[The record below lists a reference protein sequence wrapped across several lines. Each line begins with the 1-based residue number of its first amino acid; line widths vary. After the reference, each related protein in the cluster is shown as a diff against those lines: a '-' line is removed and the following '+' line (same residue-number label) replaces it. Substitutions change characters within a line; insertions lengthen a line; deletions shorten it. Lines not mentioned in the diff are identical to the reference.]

1 MFCCSPTD
9 VCCWRHQNL
18 MQDESSRRSGSRLK
32 PRNFRGGNARKQE
45 RSRPKNVA
53 RRLGRYQPLSAAW
66 QREVPPR
73 KPEAPGGT
81 SHLNTR
87 SDRGSSPDLR
97 RPRQPTRFGGFAQDG
112 ATAPG
117 APPQSADRFDRTT
130 PGRADTG
137 QSYRHRKFGLGVCKF
152 GDRTCQA
159 LKPAALRDRS
169 RP

>member
-1 MFCCSPTD
+1 MYGCSPAD
-9 VCCWRHQNL
+9 VCCWRHQILCMANL
-18 MQDESSRRSGSRLK
+18 AVCPGPDSIPKFSRRYC
-32 PRNFRGGNARKQE
+32 AQQE

-66 QREVPPR
+66 QREVPPC

-81 SHLNTR
+81 SHLSAR
-87 SDRGSSPDLR
+87 SDPRSSPDLH
-97 RPRQPTRFGGFAQDG
+97 RPHRPMRFGGFARDG

-117 APPQSADRFDRTT
+117 APPRPADRFDRTT
-130 PGRADTG
+130 PDRADTA
-137 QSYRHRKFGLGVCKF
+137 QSYRHRTFGLRVCKF

-159 LKPAALRDRS
+159 LKLAALRGRS